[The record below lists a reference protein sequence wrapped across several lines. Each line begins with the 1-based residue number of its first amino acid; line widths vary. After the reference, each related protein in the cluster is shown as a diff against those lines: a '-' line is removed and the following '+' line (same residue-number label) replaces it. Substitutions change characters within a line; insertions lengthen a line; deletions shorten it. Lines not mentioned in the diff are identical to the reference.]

1 MTKWRS
7 KMKKETK
14 QKINEDVIGSL
25 EHEGY
30 KDDGFL
36 RSIFEKMDRGEITL
50 DEAKIQ
56 IKKKHGI

>member
-1 MTKWRS
+1 
-7 KMKKETK
+7 MKKETK